1 MIGFIWIDLPSLQSI
16 EFGGGACAGRVD
28 PCSSLIMRSLNKGI
42 WIEMI
47 DLPNLTSLTSEN
59 RSFCNVCVV
68 TLESMNIYWRLLLLD
83 IPNLRNVNLPD
94 AFTKVRTK
102 SISSW
107 VSIIWLKYR
116 CLYYFGYS
124 CLNRLYD
131 IW

>member
-16 EFGGGACAGRVD
+16 EFGEYACSGMND
-28 PCSSLIMRSLNKGI
+28 PCCSLIMRSLNEGI

-59 RSFCNVCVV
+59 KSFCNVCVV

-83 IPNLRNVNLPD
+83 IPNLRNVNLPN

-107 VSIIWLKYR
+107 VSITWLKYR

-124 CLNRLYD
+124 CLNRLCD